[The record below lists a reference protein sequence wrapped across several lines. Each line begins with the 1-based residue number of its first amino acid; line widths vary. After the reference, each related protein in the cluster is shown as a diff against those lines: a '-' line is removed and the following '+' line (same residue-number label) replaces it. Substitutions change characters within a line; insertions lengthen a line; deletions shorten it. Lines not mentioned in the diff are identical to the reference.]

1 MTTNGKQPPSV
12 GLIRNDKHFYRW
24 ADGPWMPGV
33 TSVISKIDKSGPL
46 IAWAK
51 GVTADAALNDLP
63 LLAAM
68 AADKGAAVAKA
79 YLTAHATGESDAAK
93 ALGTRVHTAY
103 EALVRGEIVDLA
115 PEHLDY
121 IHAYG
126 RFRTAWAPEYLSLEH
141 YVANL
146 RWGYGGTF
154 DFIAR
159 LDLGDGPKVTLGDYK
174 TGKGHYIETRLQ
186 LAALGNAEFLGLPG
200 DPRQYPLPPIE
211 QYVVLHVRPG
221 LYPDGYQLYRVDLT
235 HRDFQAFLGA
245 LAVYRWA
252 QQQPTKGEPMPPPG
266 DLIHELEESLK
277 DVERTLT

>member
-1 MTTNGKQPPSV
+1 MSTNGRRSVIPSV
-12 GLIRNDKHFYRW
+12 GLYRTPTHAYHW
-24 ADGPWMPGV
+24 NGGPAMPGV
-33 TSVISKIDKSGPL
+33 TSVIGKIDKSGPL

-93 ALGTRVHTAY
+93 ALGTKVHTAY
-103 EALVRGEIVDLA
+103 EALARGETVDLA

-121 IHAYG
+121 VHAYG
-126 RFRTAWAPEYLSLEH
+126 RFRQDWQPEYLSLEH

-146 RWGYGGTF
+146 HWGYGGTF

-159 LDLGDGPKVTLGDYK
+159 IDGKVTLGDYK
-174 TGKGHYIETRLQ
+174 TGKGHYTETRLQ
-186 LAALGNAEFLGLPG
+186 LAGLGHAEFLGMPN
-200 DPRQYPLPPIE
+200 DPRQYPLPAFE

-221 LYPDGYQLYRVDLT
+221 AYPDGYQLYRVDLT

-277 DVERTLT
+277 DVERMQT